1 MAGMSRIDW
10 IVGVEK
16 LNLYVISMTESRARA
31 TVRTAR
37 SAMRD
42 TRPALAGARPT
53 SVRFVDDERGK
64 PALFVETA
72 DRGTL
77 LLAIVRSIYKM
88 GVRIAGSKITM
99 RDDRARDWFYL
110 VESDG
115 SSIGAAR
122 QVQVEGTVRSAIATM
137 DRVEDWLAG

>member
-1 MAGMSRIDW
+1 MPRIDW
-10 IVGVEK
+10 IVATRK
-16 LNLYVISMTESRARA
+16 LTLRRSMTESRARA

-37 SAMRD
+37 YAMDASR
-42 TRPALAGARPT
+42 RPAIAAARAT
-53 SVRFVDDERGK
+53 SVRFVDDDRGRR
-64 PALFVETA
+64 ALFVETA

-88 GVRIAGSKITM
+88 GVHIAGSKITM

-115 SSIGAAR
+115 LPIDAAR
-122 QVQVEGTVRSAIATM
+122 QLQVEGTVKSAIAAM
-137 DRVEDWLAG
+137 DRAEDWLAD